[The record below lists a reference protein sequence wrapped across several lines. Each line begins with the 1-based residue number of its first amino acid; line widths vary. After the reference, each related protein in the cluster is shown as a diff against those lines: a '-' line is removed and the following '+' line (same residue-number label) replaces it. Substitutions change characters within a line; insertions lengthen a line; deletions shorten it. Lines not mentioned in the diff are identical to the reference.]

1 MEQQMD
7 RKRRAVV
14 KGLAAVSL
22 TPLTGCG
29 GTGDSS
35 SSLANDDPNFASAGS
50 SSAHDPIPRVAF
62 RHGVAS
68 GDPLG
73 DRVVLWTRVSPQDV
87 LERDVGSIPV
97 SVVIATDPGL
107 SQVVGRQ
114 LVQASLESDFCVK
127 VDAQGLPANRW
138 FYYRFSVGGQHSPI
152 GRTRTFPTSD
162 QVTERARFAV
172 VSCSNFAFGLF
183 SVYKAISE
191 HSDLDFVLHLGDYI
205 YEYGPGEYGDFPG
218 REPVPAFEITELDH
232 YRQRHA
238 QYKTDAHLQ
247 AVHQQFPM
255 ICVWDDHESANDSY
269 VSGAEN
275 HDEATEGAWRD
286 RKSEAIRAYFEWLPI
301 RQVDEAPGRIWRDFR
316 FGRLID
322 FFMLDTRLEGRD
334 KQVGDM
340 TDPAR
345 FDEERRLISEEQMQ
359 WLQSSLQESQADWRF
374 IGQQVMFAEL
384 NVARTLDLA
393 ETAGVSDLNG
403 FNGQLL
409 SLNMDQ
415 WDGYVR
421 DRERILTTLRDQG
434 IDNTV
439 IFTGD
444 IHTSWA
450 NEIKFDSGNLLEM
463 PLAAEFV
470 TPSVTSPGFPEDLA
484 EPAAVAVRLAN
495 PHMKYV
501 ELESPGFI
509 LVDVT
514 RERTQSEFY
523 YVRSIASEDS
533 AGQLDE
539 TKTKVVG
546 VKSGNARIVED
557 EPVSQ
562 PRSLRTALLHPPV
575 RKNVG

>member
-1 MEQQMD
+1 MD
-7 RKRRAVV
+7 KRRRAVV

-22 TPLTGCG
+22 TSLAGCG
-29 GTGDSS
+29 GGGE
-35 SSLANDDPNFASAGS
+35 SAGS
-50 SSAHDPIPRVAF
+50 NQATAGAIGPSEPLPKVAF

-73 DRVVLWTRVSPQDV
+73 DRVVLWTRVSPVDV
-87 LERDVGSIPV
+87 LERNAGVIPV

-107 SQVVGRQ
+107 TQVVGRQ
-114 LVQASLESDFCVK
+114 VVPASRTTDFCVK
-127 VDAQGLPANRW
+127 VDAQGLQANHW
-138 FYYRFSVGGQHSPI
+138 YYYQFAVADQTSPV
-152 GRTRTFPTSD
+152 GRTRTFPTRE
-162 QVTERARFAV
+162 QTVERARFAV
-172 VSCSNFAFGLF
+172 VSCSNYAYGLF
-183 SVYKAISE
+183 SVYKAVSAQA
-191 HSDLDFVLHLGDYI
+191 DLDFVLHLGDYI

-218 REPVPAFEITELDH
+218 RDPVPAHEITELDH

-238 QYKTDAHLQ
+238 QYKTDPNLQ

-255 ICVWDDHESANDSY
+255 ICVWDDHESANDSH

-286 RKSEAIRAYFEWLPI
+286 RKSEAIQAYFEWLPI
-301 RQVDEAPGRIWRDFR
+301 RAVDGEPGRIWRDFN
-316 FGRLID
+316 FGGLID
-322 FFMLDTRLEGRD
+322 LFMLDTRLEGRD
-334 KQVGDM
+334 EQLAS
-340 TDPAR
+340 TADPAR
-345 FDEERRLISEEQMQ
+345 FDSERRLISDDQMQ
-359 WLQSSLQESQADWRF
+359 WLQTGLEQSRATWRF
-374 IGQQVMFAEL
+374 IGEQVMFAEL
-384 NVARTLDLA
+384 NLARTLDLA
-393 ETAGVSDLNG
+393 EAAGVVDLNG

-409 SLNMDQ
+409 ALNMDQ

-421 DRERILTTLRDQG
+421 DRESILATLRDQG

-450 NEIKFDSGNLLEM
+450 NEIQFDPRNLAET

-470 TPSVTSPGFPEDLA
+470 TPSVTSPGFPEGLA

-501 ELESPGFI
+501 ELKSPGFI

-514 RERTQSEFY
+514 PERTQSEFY
-523 YVRSIASEDS
+523 YVRSISSEDDL
-533 AGQLDE
+533 GQLDG

-546 VKSGNARIVED
+546 VRAGDARIVED

-562 PRSLRTALLHPPV
+562 PRAVRTALFHPPV
-575 RKNVG
+575 RERIG